1 MPKAIL
7 FAAAAISL
15 WPTVA
20 GAVDTSNFIL
30 RNTADLY
37 AVCSTP
43 ANDPLRPQAINFCEG
58 FLLGV
63 VTYDEAIADNKH
75 LKRFICYPPTATR
88 DEGIQ
93 AFVGWAASHKQDS
106 KLMEGS
112 ALVGAIR
119 GLAAKWPCK
128 E

>member
-1 MPKAIL
+1 M
-7 FAAAAISL
+7 
-15 WPTVA
+15 
-20 GAVDTSNFIL
+20 
-30 RNTADLY
+30 
-37 AVCSTP
+37 
-43 ANDPLRPQAINFCEG
+43 
-58 FLLGV
+58 

-106 KLMEGS
+106 KLMDGS

>member
-7 FAAAAISL
+7 FGVAAISL

-20 GAVDTSNFIL
+20 GAVDTSNFTL

-37 AVCSTP
+37 AVCSAP

-93 AFVGWAASHKQDS
+93 AFVDWAASHKQDR
-106 KLMEGS
+106 KLMDGS
-112 ALVGAIR
+112 ALMGAIR